1 MVAAKRP
8 VLESLRRDHIIELLG
23 KGQRVDGR
31 KLTEQRKLTIETNV
45 IEKANGSAR
54 VSLGDTEVIAGV
66 KIELGTPFPDT
77 PDKAI
82 LIVNAEVLPIASPQH
97 EPGPPD
103 EEVIELSR
111 VVDRGIRESEMIDL
125 SKLVIIPG
133 QKVYAVF
140 IDISVINLDGNLI
153 EACSC
158 AAVTALA
165 TAKMK
170 SHELSSSGEF
180 KQLED
185 IVPLPT
191 NRLPVSIT
199 VAKIGESLLVD
210 PSMDEESVMDARLT
224 LTTDD
229 DGNFCAGQKGE
240 PGGFSID
247 EVFQVSENAL
257 ASGKEVRELMKK
269 VIEGAKEGK
278 ETS

>member
-8 VLESLRRDHIIELLG
+8 ILESLRRDHIIDLSSQ
-23 KGQRVDGR
+23 GQRVDGR
-31 KLTEQRKLTIETNV
+31 KLTEQRKLTIETDV
-45 IEKANGSAR
+45 IEKANGSSR

-82 LIVNAEVLPIASPQH
+82 LIVNAEVLPIASNQH

-103 EEVIELSR
+103 EETVELSR

-133 QKVYAVF
+133 QKVYAVYV
-140 IDISVINLDGNLI
+140 DISVINVDGNLI

-158 AAVTALA
+158 AAATALA
-165 TAKMK
+165 TARMK
-170 SHELSSSGEF
+170 NHEISPSGDF
-180 KQLED
+180 KELD
-185 IVPLPT
+185 DLIPLPT

-199 VAKIGESLLVD
+199 VAKIGKSLLVD

-224 LTTDD
+224 LTTDE
-229 DGNFCAGQKGE
+229 DGNYCAGQKGE
-240 PGGFSID
+240 PGGFSI
-247 EVFQVSENAL
+247 EEIFQIGENAL
-257 ASGKEVRELMKK
+257 TKGDEVRELMKK
-269 VIEGAKEGK
+269 VIEAAKKGK